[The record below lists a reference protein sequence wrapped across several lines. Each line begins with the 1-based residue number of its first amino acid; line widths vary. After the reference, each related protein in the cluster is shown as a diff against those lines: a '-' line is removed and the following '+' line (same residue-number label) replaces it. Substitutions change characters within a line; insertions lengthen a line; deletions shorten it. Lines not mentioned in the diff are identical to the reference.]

1 MTIPPPS
8 APENRAVARSV
19 PPISRLSYFDVLL
32 GVLRGRPARLDEL
45 RTAIGLHIEDLAA
58 RGDAR
63 RTRDWRSPLAYRD
76 PVVSCIRELIRWR
89 SIEPI
94 QLADDAAGYERI
106 RNSVISLTE
115 EGRRLAEMTSA
126 ERRDQVGQRLHT
138 TYTLFRDC
146 LAILS
151 RYDIHVIELSDVQV
165 RRCFPE
171 YQRAIEEHAGPERVA
186 DACDEFLRWQ
196 STPEVTNVNRG
207 PMPSRDAIISGVRSS
222 LEKRLEHRV
231 PKNLREVTG
240 LVNKTLAAVFLRALG
255 FAGEWN
261 SFDRCLRWGRDLY
274 VTNDGRH
281 IHGVPGWIAWAA
293 ATVEQDGGSPRFSR
307 RGVSRHRDEVKRALV
322 NAYRRIAKD
331 RRNSVV
337 RVPLLPIYEV
347 RETAALACHVTDE
360 VVDRV
365 LGDLAFRRDTIEGIT
380 VGLQLADLNASAPS
394 ARPFYYEDKRYFY
407 VTMQEDPRAAASM
420 EDRDDHR

>member
-1 MTIPPPS
+1 M
-8 APENRAVARSV
+8 
-19 PPISRLSYFDVLL
+19 LF

-76 PVVSCIRELIRWR
+76 PVLSCARELIRWR
-89 SIEPI
+89 CIEPI
-94 QLADDAAGYERI
+94 QLADDAASYERI
-106 RNSVISLTE
+106 RNTVVTLTE
-115 EGRRLAEMTSA
+115 EGRRLAEMKSA
-126 ERRDQVGQRLHT
+126 ERRDEIGQRLYM
-138 TYTLFRDC
+138 TYTLFREC
-146 LAILS
+146 LEILS
-151 RYDIHVIELSDVQV
+151 RHDIHLIELSDGQV
-165 RRCFPE
+165 RKCFPE
-171 YQRAIEEHAGPERVA
+171 YQRALDDYAGPGLVG
-186 DACDEFLRWQ
+186 DTCDEFLRWQ
-196 STPEVTNVNRG
+196 APTEATLVKRG
-207 PMPSRDAIISGVRSS
+207 PMPSKDAIIAGVRTS
-222 LEKRLEHRV
+222 LEKRLAHRV

-240 LVNKTLAAVFLRALG
+240 LVNKALAAVFLRALG

-281 IHGVPGWIAWAA
+281 VDGVPGWVAWAA
-293 ATVEQDGGSPRFSR
+293 ATVEQEGERPRFSR
-307 RGVSRHRDEVKRALV
+307 RGVSRYRDAVKRALV

-331 RRNSVV
+331 RRSSVV
-337 RVPLLPIYEV
+337 QVPLLPIYEV
-347 RETAALACHVTDE
+347 RETAALACRVTDE

-365 LGDLAFRRDTIEGIT
+365 LGDLAFQRDSIEGIT
-380 VGLQLADLNASAPS
+380 VGLQLADMNATAPS